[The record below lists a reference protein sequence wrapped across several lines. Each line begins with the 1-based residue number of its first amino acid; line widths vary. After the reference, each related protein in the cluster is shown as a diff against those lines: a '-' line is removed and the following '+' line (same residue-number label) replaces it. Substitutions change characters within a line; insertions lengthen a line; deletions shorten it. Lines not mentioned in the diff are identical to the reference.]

1 MQPDLSLD
9 LEMVKANARV
19 WRDLARVP
27 LHAVVKGDG
36 YGWGIRPLVR
46 ALDGIAQAYCVAD
59 ADELRELRK
68 HTQAPAVILGG
79 IEPDRLAEAYSS
91 NAQPSIGTVTEL
103 EIAQHVSA
111 KLGTPLRV
119 RVGVCPAA
127 GWTGLSLEELRTFA
141 PALAKAGAAVQI
153 WTHITDF
160 ENRRAHLETFQAAL
174 RTLEAAQVHI
184 ESRDVQ
190 STFPLAADGP
200 LGDSVRIG
208 IGLFG
213 ATGGFSV
220 PGVRCALRVSAPVL
234 RIERHSA
241 GTRLGY
247 GGTILRDGETIAT
260 ARCGYADGLP
270 KALAGADDILSVGM
284 QYVTV
289 RASRIDESGT
299 QLILLDGEAD
309 LDAFAA
315 RSGLLPHEIVTAFGN
330 RARSG
335 GVSVEV

>member
-9 LEMVKANARV
+9 LETVKANARA
-19 WRDLARVP
+19 WRAFARAP
-27 LHAVVKGDG
+27 LFAVVKGDG
-36 YGWGIRPLVR
+36 YGWGMGRVAH
-46 ALDGIAQAYCVAD
+46 ALDGIAERFCVSD
-59 ADELRELRK
+59 SDELRELRK
-68 HTQAPAVILGG
+68 HSQAPAIILGAV
-79 IEPDRLAEAYSS
+79 EPDRLAEAYRL
-91 NAQPSIGTVTEL
+91 NAQPSIGTHTEL
-103 EIAQHVSA
+103 EIAQHVFA
-111 KLGTPLRV
+111 ELGKPLRV
-119 RVGVCPAA
+119 RVGVRPAA
-127 GWTGLSLEELRTFA
+127 AWSGLTLEELRAFA
-141 PALAKAGAAVQI
+141 PALARAGALVEA
-153 WTHITDF
+153 WTHVTDLD
-160 ENRRAHLETFQAAL
+160 ERRAQLETFQAAL
-174 RTLEAAQVHI
+174 RTFEAAGVHV

-200 LGDSVRIG
+200 LGDSIRVG

-213 ATGGFSV
+213 ARGGFAI
-220 PGVRCALRVSAPVL
+220 PGVRCALRVSAPVV

-247 GGTILRDGETIAT
+247 GGTMLRDGETIAT

-270 KALAGADDILSVGM
+270 KTLAGADDILSVGM

-299 QLILLDGEAD
+299 QLILLDGATD
-309 LDAFAA
+309 LDGFAA
-315 RSGLLPHEIVTAFGN
+315 RCGLLPHEIVTAFGN